1 MIHYIDGKPSKN
13 IRLNKAKRHALN
25 NYRHTQRVNKIKDIA
40 IRLFIVLS
48 VGGILTAIYLS
59 R

>member
-13 IRLNKAKRHALN
+13 IRLNKAKRHALD
-25 NYRHTQRVNKIKDIA
+25 NYRHQQLTDKLKDIA

-48 VGGILTAIYLS
+48 VGGILTAVYLS